1 MSLAGNGT
9 RGPANV
15 GRPLEIEEP
24 LNRYWIHPLSRRLAI
39 ALVPTGVSPNMVSIT
54 GAVLTVAA
62 GSSYVFL
69 PWPGSVALGFGLHA
83 LWHVVDGADGDLA
96 RRTGKSSP
104 TGEIVDGLCDYGGH
118 IVVYVMLAAAL
129 SQRVGWWA
137 WPAAAAAGLS
147 RIVQANHYETVRKTY
162 AWRAYGV
169 PWLRRNLP
177 EHGRAV
183 VWGGPIGAFITL
195 LARGFVE
202 LSRLVAPDT
211 RAIDL
216 SLARLADRPAALA
229 QARSLCGASG
239 LGGVKRASWL
249 SANQR
254 TILLGVSMALGS
266 PVYFFIVEA
275 VALNLVMA
283 WSMNRQAAADT
294 RLAGDLEALQSR
306 VSARSRTG
314 KSLRDLVAED
324 GVET

>member
-9 RGPANV
+9 PAPARV

-39 ALVPTGVSPNMVSIT
+39 ALVPTGVTPNEVSFG
-54 GAVLTVAA
+54 GAILTVAA
-62 GSSYVFL
+62 GASYILL

-96 RRTGKSSP
+96 RRTGKSST

-118 IVVYVMLAAAL
+118 IVVYLMLAAAL

-137 WPAAAAAGLS
+137 WPAATAAGLS

-162 AWRAYGV
+162 VWRAYGV
-169 PWLRRNLP
+169 PWLRRALP

-183 VWGGPIGAFITL
+183 AWGGPIGGLITL

-216 SLARLADRPAALA
+216 SLAQLETRPAELV

-275 VALNLVMA
+275 TALNLVMA
-283 WSMNRQAAADT
+283 WSMNRQAAADR
-294 RLAGDLEALQSR
+294 RLAGELEALQVR
-306 VSARSRTG
+306 AAARSNSG
-314 KSLRDLVAED
+314 KSLRDPVAKR